1 MIAVATDREKWE
13 ARRKELRGKNRA
25 LLLVLV
31 GLALLFY
38 FISIVRTG
46 ALL

>member
-1 MIAVATDREKWE
+1 MSAVATDRDRWE
-13 ARRKELRGKNRA
+13 ARRRELRGRNRA

-31 GLALLFY
+31 GLCLLFY

>member
-1 MIAVATDREKWE
+1 MTAVATDREKWL

-25 LLLVLV
+25 LLLVLIA
-31 GLALLFY
+31 LALLFY